1 MKHSRQIISEL
12 LNTANAKTLPR
23 ALKDYADFV
32 NSVEKKGDSLIVYVK
47 DPAVKYL
54 IKRKEREIL
63 DDVDGVQYLKVF
75 LYN

>member
-1 MKHSRQIISEL
+1 MRHSRQIISDL
-12 LNTANAKTLPR
+12 LSTTKAKTLPR

-32 NSVEKKGDSLIVYVK
+32 DSVEKKGDSLIVYVK

-63 DDVDGVQYLKVF
+63 DDMDGVQYLKVF